1 MGSHTGWP
9 SPFRRHART
18 VEVADI
24 VPADVSYLT
33 DPDEFFA
40 QRADDPDWVVPL
52 LLVVSAG
59 VLPAIGT
66 WYSARQL
73 SPPGSGAFATIT
85 GVVGG
90 ASALVGL
97 VVVWVLGAAVFH
109 GVSALFDGEG
119 SFWRTLWLS
128 GWGYVPALLSG
139 GVTMV
144 AFVLAADTVPA
155 AETAQEFVQ
164 INRQLQQHQYLQ
176 WATYFG
182 TVMSLWQ
189 GVVWTF
195 AVRHARGVEVT
206 QAAVAVAP
214 VVLFNVGGTFVGF
227 V

>member
-1 MGSHTGWP
+1 VIGSV
-9 SPFRRHART
+9 ARN
-18 VEVADI
+18 
-24 VPADVSYLT
+24 VSYLT

-40 QRADDPDWVVPL
+40 QRADDPDWLVPF

-73 SPPGSGAFATIT
+73 SPPGSGSFATIT
-85 GVVGG
+85 AVVGG
-90 ASALVGL
+90 GGALVG
-97 VVVWVLGAAVFH
+97 VMVVWVVGAAVFH

-139 GVTMV
+139 GATMA
-144 AFVLAADTVPA
+144 AFVLAVDAVPA

-164 INRQLQQHQYLQ
+164 INRRLQQHQYVQ

-189 GVVWTF
+189 GVIWTF
-195 AVRHARGVEVT
+195 AVRHARDIEVT

-214 VVLFNVGGTFVGF
+214 VVLLNVGGTFVGF